1 MTDQRV
7 TVSELKLQEL
17 LEALRDPVFTEAI
30 AWPIPSLR
38 HGFPLPPYTID

>member
-17 LEALRDPVFTEAI
+17 LEALHDPLFTEAI
-30 AWPIPSLR
+30 AWPIPCLR
-38 HGFPLPPYTID
+38 HGLPLSPYTID